1 MTTMGRV
8 DQLTRSTPA
17 QLATAWRHRE
27 VLVATAAALVVS
39 AGHGRGVVRCRDA
52 SCALAATGSEPMC
65 VVARH
70 LSELAIEQPAVM
82 ELPLA
87 VAAFNAALTDAVDA
101 VRACRQ
107 TAHPV
112 GSCWFA
118 VGRGVDGCGDVLRL
132 AHATG

>member
-1 MTTMGRV
+1 VTTMGQV

-17 QLATAWRHRE
+17 QLATAWRHRQ
-27 VLVATAAALVVS
+27 VLVDAAAALVIS
-39 AGHGRGVVRCRDA
+39 AGHGRGVVRCRVA
-52 SCALAATGSEPMC
+52 GCALAATASEPLC
-65 VVARH
+65 AIAHH

-107 TAHPV
+107 TAHPA

-118 VGRGVDGCGDVLRL
+118 VGPGVHGCGDVLRL
-132 AHATG
+132 AHAAG